1 MHISMVTLTWSPN
14 EIFLH
19 FLLLWSKWIPKSQ
32 SCPYQE
38 LGKNFYGPLKMNYVK
53 NRKNPNI
60 FVKNDQ
66 NPLLFVLVWKKIVCR
81 LQKCCWILFSPIK
94 IKSYGQK
101 TWLWH
106 NFCESLNHQ
115 KDLRSNS
122 LISWV
127 WIVQ

>member
-1 MHISMVTLTWSPN
+1 MHMSMVTLIWSLN

-19 FLLLWSKWIPKSQ
+19 FLLIWSKWIPKSQ
-32 SCPYQE
+32 TCPSQE
-38 LGKNFYGPLKMNYVK
+38 LGKIFYGPLKMKYVK

-66 NPLLFVLVWKKIVCR
+66 NALFLYSFERKLFVDYKNVVG
-81 LQKCCWILFSPIK
+81 FSPIK
-94 IKSYGQK
+94 RKSYGRK

-106 NFCESLNHQ
+106 NSCESLDHQ